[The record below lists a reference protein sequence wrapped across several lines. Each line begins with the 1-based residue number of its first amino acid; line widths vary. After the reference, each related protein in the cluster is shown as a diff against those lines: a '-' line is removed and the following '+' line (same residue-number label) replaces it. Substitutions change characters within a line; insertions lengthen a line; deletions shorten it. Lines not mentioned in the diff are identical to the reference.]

1 MKHRFTQRLA
11 TLLQNDTNIG
21 IILCLLAP
29 PLMLIDVYGGGFVLF
44 LGVVLI
50 IMVRLDGG
58 LRPAD
63 QRPVNALR
71 TSKDR

>member
-1 MKHRFTQRLA
+1 MKHRLTQRLGA
-11 TLLQNDTNIG
+11 LLQNDTNIG
-21 IILCLLAP
+21 VILCLLAP
-29 PLMLIDVYGGGFVLF
+29 LLMLIDVYGGGFVLI
-44 LGVVLI
+44 LGVVLM

-58 LRPAD
+58 PQPAD

>member
-1 MKHRFTQRLA
+1 MPHHLTQRLA
-11 TLLQNDTNIG
+11 TLLQNDANIG

-29 PLMLIDVYGGGFVLF
+29 LLMLIDVYGGGAVLI

-50 IMVRLDGG
+50 VMVRLDGG
-58 LRPAD
+58 SQPAD
-63 QRPVNALR
+63 QRLDASR